1 MSDNSGKII
10 ELQNKLEMLLKKHTS
25 FQKELNS
32 LRSEIQFLKTQDDQN
47 EVVVKGMPPETHHVK
62 PAGYQEKPALKL
74 SPSLNTN
81 PSFDGLTTLVSA

>member
-1 MSDNSGKII
+1 
-10 ELQNKLEMLLKKHTS
+10 
-25 FQKELNS
+25 
-32 LRSEIQFLKTQDDQN
+32 
-47 EVVVKGMPPETHHVK
+47 VKGMPPETHHVK